1 MSEACWHQVSL
12 PSPLGV
18 LEQLEAGIDWEPL
31 YCGIRGAMVTKLGQR
46 SEPLGRVTIF
56 RGDEYAIRGVVETS
70 LEIPAIEALSTGIV
84 GRLVK
89 DFELEAL
96 ANYTTT
102 LRSTDCAIGRCISE
116 STVNAPTRT
125 FVELIIPTMTLHFG
139 NQSPAAQAVT
149 TEWFISG
156 PSQVHFP
163 RRTVREIHQRVVRRR
178 IAPATEREDVPAVVR
193 PPIER
198 GHNEHFGFDYLLLQL
213 AKVKALVAEVPKKY
227 HPEWSTALSI
237 EYHHE
242 KGQVPDD
249 SLRELVADAL
259 GFLFGRQLLC
269 IGHTGYDADGYPVEQ
284 YACQAWGHGVRK
296 TCMAP
301 DLPPFRLR
309 SADIEPYFN
318 QMVAAFVDK
327 AVDYG
332 LREALWMIWMALRM
346 PVGFDL
352 PLYAAALERIM
363 IAWFKS
369 TRSKSKGVY
378 MPKTQFE
385 SLLVDDFSSIETRLG
400 GRQYADR
407 ILRRIRGAFQ
417 MGVNERFEIFFAELE
432 LPCGAVETEAIRA
445 RNDFAHPGGKRAN
458 DDQKQVK
465 LGRAYMTLLNRVILK
480 VLGHK
485 GTYTDYCTDYHQ
497 EKRLDEPI
505 GPL

>member
-1 MSEACWHQVSL
+1 
-12 PSPLGV
+12 
-18 LEQLEAGIDWEPL
+18 
-31 YCGIRGAMVTKLGQR
+31 
-46 SEPLGRVTIF
+46 
-56 RGDEYAIRGVVETS
+56 
-70 LEIPAIEALSTGIV
+70 
-84 GRLVK
+84 
-89 DFELEAL
+89 
-96 ANYTTT
+96 
-102 LRSTDCAIGRCISE
+102 
-116 STVNAPTRT
+116 
-125 FVELIIPTMTLHFG
+125 MTLHFG
-139 NQSPAAQAVT
+139 KQSAADQTVT

-156 PSQVHFP
+156 PGQVHFP

-178 IAPATEREDVPAVVR
+178 IARTQQEDVPAVVR
-193 PPIER
+193 PPVER
-198 GHNEHFGFDYLLLQL
+198 HHNEHSGFDYLLLQFGSI
-213 AKVKALVAEVPKKY
+213 KALVAEVPKKFC
-227 HPEWSTALSI
+227 PEWSTALSI

-249 SLRELVADAL
+249 SLRDLVADAL

-296 TCMAP
+296 TCITP

-309 SADIEPYFN
+309 SADVEPFFN
-318 QMVAAFVDK
+318 QVVATFVDR
-327 AVDYG
+327 AIDYG
-332 LREALWMIWMALRM
+332 LREALWMAWMALRM

-352 PLYAAALERIM
+352 PLYGAALERIM

-378 MPKTQFE
+378 MPKAEFE
-385 SLLVDDFSSIETRLG
+385 SLLGDEFLSIDTKLG
-400 GRQYADR
+400 ERQYADR
-407 ILRRIRGAFQ
+407 ILRRVRGTFQ
-417 MGVNERFEIFFAELE
+417 MGVNERFEVFFAELG

-445 RNDFAHPGGKRAN
+445 RNDFAHPGGKRTN

-480 VLGHK
+480 VLDHS

-497 EKRLDEPI
+497 EKKLDEPI